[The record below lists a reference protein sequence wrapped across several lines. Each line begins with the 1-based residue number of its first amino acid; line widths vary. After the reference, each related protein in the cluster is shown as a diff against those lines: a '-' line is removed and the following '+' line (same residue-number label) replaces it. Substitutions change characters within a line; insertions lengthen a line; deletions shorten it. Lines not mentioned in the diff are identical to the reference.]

1 MPDQIKVVKPGSSAG
16 GVNVDSPST
25 DDLAKV
31 KADNERMK
39 GALASL
45 QTERDEAR
53 EEIQKFRAIEE
64 RRELT
69 AREEK
74 LKRDA
79 QSDLGDLDEQIGKL
93 RSDPGN
99 KVFFK
104 WLEREF
110 SNSVTQGVS
119 KATMETL
126 TELAADFLEEKAEEL
141 SLTEEFKDMTE
152 DKLFK
157 GLKVHFGK
165 FEKKNPFMKIK
176 KAFREWKAEQEFK
189 KEKAELA
196 IEKARLNGSQE
207 SGGRMS
213 RADTLQDAVKA
224 GDRARQRELLGIS
237 HKPR

>member
-1 MPDQIKVVKPGSSAG
+1 MPDQIRDVKPGSSAG
-16 GVNVDSPST
+16 GVNGDSPST
-25 DDLAKV
+25 NDLEKS
-31 KADNERMK
+31 KAEIERMK
-39 GALASL
+39 GALSSL
-45 QTERDEAR
+45 QAERDEAR
-53 EEIQKFRAIEE
+53 TEIQKFKAIEE

-69 AREEK
+69 AREEAA
-74 LKRDA
+74 KRAA

-93 RSDPGN
+93 RSDPNN

-110 SNSVTQGVS
+110 SKSVTQGVS

-126 TELAADFLEEKAEEL
+126 TELAADFLEEKVEEL
-141 SLTEEFKDMTE
+141 SLTEEFKDITE

-157 GLKVHFGK
+157 EMKAHFGK

-196 IEKARLNGSQE
+196 REKARLNGSQE

-224 GDRARQRELLGIS
+224 GDRTKQRELLGIS
-237 HKPR
+237 HK